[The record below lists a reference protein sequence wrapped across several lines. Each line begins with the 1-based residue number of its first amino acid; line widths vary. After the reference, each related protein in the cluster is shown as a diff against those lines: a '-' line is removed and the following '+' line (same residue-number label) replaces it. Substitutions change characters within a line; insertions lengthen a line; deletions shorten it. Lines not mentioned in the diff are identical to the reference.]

1 MQKIYSTNFQ
11 IKKRVAFKMS
21 NQSPSKYKILILN
34 DAKLTELLNTKESS
48 FKIIKLKHPKQNE
61 STPFIL
67 VQSENSNSSLNLY
80 ELISYTQDMGSIFIN
95 DYVQSEC
102 MVYFSTKFNLRYFLI
117 DFLSVSNQSDFSSL
131 NEFKEKFLKYILVD
145 PTLDTSVKTIFENC
159 VDTSIL
165 KEFCEI
171 KEDTK
176 NFNVMF
182 KMEKCLTWLVQK
194 IDSIKL
200 YIQSNIQ
207 SDLVKRDVTKEKIKD
222 DKEKEEA
229 KWKMEAFELVAQFV
243 NKKISESL
251 RKELNLND
259 TKIVENSNGVK
270 RQCITL
276 N

>member
-1 MQKIYSTNFQ
+1 
-11 IKKRVAFKMS
+11 MS

-34 DAKLTELLNTKESS
+34 DAKLTELLNAKESS

-61 STPFIL
+61 SVPFIL

-117 DFLSVSNQSDFSSL
+117 DFLSVSSQSDFSSL
-131 NEFKEKFLKYILVD
+131 NEFKEKFLKHILVD
-145 PTLDTSVKTIFENC
+145 PSLDSSVKALFGNF

-200 YIQSNIQ
+200 HIQ
-207 SDLVKRDVTKEKIKD
+207 SDLIKRDVAKEKIKE

-229 KWKMEAFELVAQFV
+229 RWKMEAFELVAQFI

-251 RKELNLND
+251 RKEVNLND